1 MLQGKLG
8 DLCLSCV
15 CLPARMCVCICV
27 SNLWGY
33 ACYANIS
40 GEKSKW
46 FPGWWCRARSM
57 IDLICSPTSHLPL
70 FFLNY
75 FQLIPVGFSGNS
87 PLLCLYLR
95 YCCCKRSKSVTKME
109 LSCQECSCFHVSPSW
124 TCLSAPAWL
133 RRHYLE
139 LHQPSRWQIKA
150 PGQTRTAYHQ
160 QHMLAHTMLH

>member
-46 FPGWWCRARSM
+46 FPGWWCHARSM
-57 IDLICSPTSHLPL
+57 IDLICSPTSHLTL
-70 FFLNY
+70 FFYFYY
-75 FQLIPVGFSGNS
+75 FQLIPVGFSENS
-87 PLLCLYLR
+87 PLLCLYLHS
-95 YCCCKRSKSVTKME
+95 CCCKCSKSVTKME
-109 LSCQECSCFHVSPSW
+109 LSCWECSCFHVSPSW
-124 TCLSAPAWL
+124 TTRSAPAWL
-133 RRHYLE
+133 RRRYLE
-139 LHQPSRWQIKA
+139 PHQPSRWQIKPEA
-150 PGQTRTAYHQ
+150 GPELLITSSTFAQ
-160 QHMLAHTMLH
+160 TMLH